1 MPSGIGSSS
10 WHGLVVLITLGE
22 TIVSIGNGAAGLAL
36 DAHTIGAV
44 VLSLVLSAALWWSYF
59 DHDDERAAGRLLAIA
74 PEARTRIGI
83 VGYWYAHLAT

>member
-10 WHGLVVLITLGE
+10 WHGLVVLIALGE

-44 VLSLVLSAALWWSYF
+44 VLSLVLSAALWYF

-83 VGYWYAHLAT
+83 VGYWYAQRAT